1 MNFNMN
7 SLAGKLTMIKINQA
21 LKMAQEGK
29 SQELL
34 NNLSHAEKE
43 KIRMF
48 LQNMDPE
55 QLNMISQ
62 KVKEIAANM
71 NAEQLA
77 DITARLNEFNP
88 ALAHKLEDILK

>member
-7 SLAGKLTMIKINQA
+7 SLAGKLTMMKMNQA

-34 NNLSHAEKE
+34 NNLSPSEKE
-43 KIRMF
+43 KIKVF

-55 QLNMISQ
+55 QLNMISL
-62 KVKEIAANM
+62 KVKEIAASM

-77 DITARLNEFNP
+77 DVTSRLNEFNP